1 MNVFANGTHIQQT
14 HRVKGSRERERE
26 RERVKNDVTN
36 VHDEV

>member
-26 RERVKNDVTN
+26 RVKNDVTN